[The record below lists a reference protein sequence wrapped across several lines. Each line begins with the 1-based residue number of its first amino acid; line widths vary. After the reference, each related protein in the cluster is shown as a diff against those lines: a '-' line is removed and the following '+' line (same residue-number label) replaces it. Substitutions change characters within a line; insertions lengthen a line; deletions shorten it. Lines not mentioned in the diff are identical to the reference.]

1 MNHTW
6 RRPFFVSSDFGL
18 NFSSGCIVIQY
29 AWIENFFICGWT
41 YKQFLPRG
49 IPLDG
54 DKLRP
59 RNFHQV
65 WHRNIPEVRI
75 ISDYSPINNS
85 LIFITYDS
93 FLFFLLESI
102 WFSKIRKIP
111 PRGKSKRVTCDA
123 KQTVYTVWFRWGAK
137 EVSTYHK
144 LKLMDLGLNWYRLI
158 YWSWGAFSR

>member
-1 MNHTW
+1 MIDESLFMNHTW

-65 WHRNIPEVRI
+65 WHRNIPKVRI
-75 ISDYSPINNS
+75 ISVKITVLFLSPTTH
-85 LIFITYDS
+85 FY
-93 FLFFLLESI
+93 FFLLESI
-102 WFSKIRKIP
+102 WFLKDNKDSSQRKIKT
-111 PRGKSKRVTCDA
+111 GHMWCKADCI
-123 KQTVYTVWFRWGAK
+123 YGL
-137 EVSTYHK
+137 VS
-144 LKLMDLGLNWYRLI
+144 MR
-158 YWSWGAFSR
+158 R